1 MLTRSAYVHRKRAI
15 EEQTIVT
22 EEVCR
27 LPDQC
32 AICMSDLAE
41 SPVYHTPCGH
51 TFHTGCFER
60 QIGEMQGDN
69 RTRCAMCRMEL
80 SQNIYANDT
89 LSNIPP
95 PLIVMHIH
103 PAIMMFAFMSMEVYE
118 DENQFNLDNIDFS
131 SEDEMDMEMDET
143 DSVS

>member
-118 DENQFNLDNIDFS
+118 NFS
-131 SEDEMDMEMDET
+131 SEDEMDMDMEMDET